1 MEAPRDASSLLALV
15 KPKRHKPESL
25 DWFSKAKIGRS
36 ILRDLVTHGALKDSK
51 DILLPAW

>member
-36 ILRDLVTHGALKDSK
+36 ILRDLVTHGALKD
-51 DILLPAW
+51 ILLPAW